1 MCGSKDRLSTT
12 LVVVNWSLL
21 IHPFFNVCNNRLWQV
36 SASYLVL
43 FSLLSIEFLLIEIT
57 VSSSFLCR
65 WPSPVS
71 VCTPCAHMSAFW
83 YHWLS
88 LITQLHRFYVLSF
101 CIDAWSLI
109 ISKYIYDINAL
120 LTLSQRPFEHA
131 GIFVTVEHNGVER

>member
-57 VSSSFLCR
+57 VSSSF
-65 WPSPVS
+65 
-71 VCTPCAHMSAFW
+71 
-83 YHWLS
+83 
-88 LITQLHRFYVLSF
+88 YVVGLLQF
-101 CIDAWSLI
+101 LFVPLVHICPLFDTID
-109 ISKYIYDINAL
+109 Y
-120 LTLSQRPFEHA
+120 R
-131 GIFVTVEHNGVER
+131 